1 LRSAGLALTVGHFYQ
16 HGCAVTA
23 RKDNDAV
30 EQCPPSAACA
40 GEPHRATVN
49 LAELIAGIMDPLG
62 GVELDIPP
70 RAPTGP
76 LPTFD
81 GWPDDEEPA
90 DG

>member
-1 LRSAGLALTVGHFYQ
+1 
-16 HGCAVTA
+16 VTA

-40 GEPHRATVN
+40 GGANRVTVH
-49 LAELIAGIMDPLG
+49 LAELIADIMDPLG
-62 GVELDIPP
+62 GVELDIPH

-81 GWPDDEEPA
+81 GWPDDEERA
-90 DG
+90 HG